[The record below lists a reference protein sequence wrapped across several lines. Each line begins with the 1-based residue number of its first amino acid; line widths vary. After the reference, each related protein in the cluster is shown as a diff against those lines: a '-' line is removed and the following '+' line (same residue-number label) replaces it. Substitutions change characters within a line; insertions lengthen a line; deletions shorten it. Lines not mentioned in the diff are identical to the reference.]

1 VNDGRKIA
9 ELARDEAVALH
20 AFFVAWFLDQDDA
33 PDFETCER
41 AFAPDFRMV
50 TPDGTAHDLAET
62 LARLRAARGTAKPGF
77 RIDVLDPRPVWIGDG
92 AVLLEY
98 VEQQY
103 RDGRSTRRRSTG
115 MFTLDPSAPRGV
127 KWRHLQETWI
137 GAAQATKS

>member
-1 VNDGRKIA
+1 MSGGTEIA
-9 ELARDEAVALH
+9 ELARNEVVALH
-20 AFFVAWFLDQDDA
+20 AFFVAWFLGQDDA
-33 PDFETCER
+33 PDFATCEH

-50 TPDGTAHDLAET
+50 TPDGTVHDLVET
-62 LARLRAARGTAKPGF
+62 LARIRGAHGTAKPGF
-77 RIDVLDPRPVWIGDG
+77 RIDILDPRPVWAGDG

-115 MFTLDPSAPRGV
+115 LFIIDPSAPRGV

-137 GAAQATKS
+137 EAAQATND